1 MKKAP
6 YYIVIKRTN
15 QVLLSLLAVRVVVN
29 NRDIYPLS
37 NNTPVVIP
45 VEINYPKLVVTDGF
59 HFAKPM
65 ELKYD
70 GPGYYRFNVECAIN
84 DLQLLAGAFFMVLFY
99 LWGFFSGWFLLKVA
113 SFVPLLIFL
122 YRYYVNRKR
131 FIKLIPVK
139 Q

>member
-15 QVLLSLLAVRVVVN
+15 QLLLSILKVRVIVN
-29 NRDIYPLS
+29 NRDIYQLS
-37 NNTPVVIP
+37 DNKPVIIP

-65 ELKYD
+65 ELSYD

-84 DLQLLAGAFFMVLFY
+84 DLQLIGGAFLLVLFY
-99 LWGFFSGWFLLKVA
+99 LLGFFTGSFFLKAA
-113 SFVPLLIFL
+113 SFIPLLLFIFF
-122 YRYYVNRKR
+122 YYIKRKQ
-131 FIKLIPVK
+131 FIKMVPVR

>member
-1 MKKAP
+1 LKKAP

-15 QVLLSLLAVRVVVN
+15 QVLLSFLKVRVIVN
-29 NRDIYPLS
+29 NRDIYQLS
-37 NNTPVVIP
+37 DSQPVIIP

-65 ELKYD
+65 ELSYD

-84 DLQLLAGAFFMVLFY
+84 DLQLLGGAFFLVLFY
-99 LWGFFSGWFLLKVA
+99 LWGFISGWFFLKA
-113 SFVPLLIFL
+113 AAFVPILLFIFL
-122 YRYYVNRKR
+122 YYIKRKQ

-139 Q
+139 